1 MENVRDK
8 SMLGR
13 MVREGIC
20 KKEILGLTLNDE
32 GELAL

>member
-1 MENVRDK
+1 MSDK

-13 MVREGIC
+13 MVRESIC
-20 KKEILGLTLNDE
+20 KKYILRLKLNHE

>member
-20 KKEILGLTLNDE
+20 KKEILKLKLKS
-32 GELAL
+32 